1 MKEIT
6 KTNDDHKPYALVC
19 VYNNNP
25 EDYQAIEYFYA
36 PDAAL
41 DLANVLNKYGII
53 GRKYEVMKF
62 D

>member
-1 MKEIT
+1 MNKIA
-6 KTNDDHKPYALVC
+6 KTYEDHKPYALVC

>member
-1 MKEIT
+1 MNKIT
-6 KTNDDHKPYALVC
+6 KTYEDHKPYALVC
-19 VYNNNP
+19 VYDNNP

-41 DLANVLNKYGII
+41 DLANILNKYGII

>member
-6 KTNDDHKPYALVC
+6 KTYEDHKPYALVC

-53 GRKYEVMKF
+53 GRKYEVMKLE
-62 D
+62 

>member
-6 KTNDDHKPYALVC
+6 KTYEDHKPYALVC

-41 DLANVLNKYGII
+41 DLANILNKYGII

>member
-19 VYNNNP
+19 VYDNDP
-25 EDYQAIEYFYA
+25 EDYQVIECFYA

-41 DLANVLNKYGII
+41 DLADVLNKYGII